1 MPFSYTDEQEAFAE
15 TVTATLGRHASMAA
29 VRRTIEEPARWRE
42 IWNALVALDLLGMTI
57 PESIG
62 GLGLSAVEMTA
73 VLEAAGRFGAPVPLT
88 TTIGAFTPLVLAAAA
103 ANESAAADTLARVVA
118 GASGTVALPTGGPGL
133 AALPR
138 LSGRRL
144 SGSCR
149 GIPEASRAE
158 LVVLPAL
165 RVEDERTVIVVA
177 ESPNLGIEVL
187 EAMGPGSPVGR
198 LDLDAHLLDDALV
211 LDGDLTGAWPVVWT
225 AAAAELVGLAAELV
239 DRSVAHARERVQFGK
254 PIGAF
259 QAVKHQ
265 LVDAHVDVERARSL
279 TMNAAALVSEASAV
293 ALPAS
298 HRAKAAA
305 SEAASLAART
315 AVQVHGG
322 VGITREH
329 DISLL
334 YLRARQLSALLGGA
348 GEHWALA
355 ARASAESAE
364 PRQEGSKDGRGR
376 LSEGDRGSAPR

>member
-73 VLEAAGRFGAPVPLT
+73 VLEAAGRFAAPVPLT

-103 ANESAAADTLARVVA
+103 DESAAADTLARVVA
-118 GASGTVALPTGGPGL
+118 GASGTVALPTGGPRL
-133 AALPR
+133 TALPR

-149 GIPEASRAE
+149 GIADASRAE
-158 LVVLPAL
+158 LVALPAL
-165 RVEDERTVIVVA
+165 RVEDERTVVVVA
-177 ESPNLGIEVL
+177 KSGDLGIEVL
-187 EAMGPGSPVGR
+187 EAMDPGSPIGW
-198 LDLDAHLLDDALV
+198 LDLDAHLPDDALV

-239 DRSVAHARERVQFGK
+239 ERSVEHARERVQFGK

-279 TMNAAALVSEASAV
+279 TMHAAALVSEASAV
-293 ALPAS
+293 APAAS

-322 VGITREH
+322 LGITREH
-329 DISLL
+329 DVSLL
-334 YLRARQLSALLGGA
+334 YLRARQLSGLLGGA

-355 ARASAESAE
+355 AHQSSQPAE
-364 PRQEGSKDGRGR
+364 PPHERATNGHGR